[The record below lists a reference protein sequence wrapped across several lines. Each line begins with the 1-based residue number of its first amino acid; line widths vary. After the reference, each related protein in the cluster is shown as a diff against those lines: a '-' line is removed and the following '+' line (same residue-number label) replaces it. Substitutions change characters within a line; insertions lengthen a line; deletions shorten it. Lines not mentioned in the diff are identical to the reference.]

1 MHASDKPAHYSRS
14 LWFTLAIFLVFAT
27 VFGIYVHSEKEI
39 NLANALRIKSI
50 FMADELRQSSDDLT
64 RMVRTYVLTGNPVYK
79 EHYQEI
85 LDIRDGKKPRPVEY
99 HDIYWDLVLDDDKRP
114 RTNEQS
120 IPLLVL
126 MQETGFT
133 REEFAKLE
141 QAKANSDRLTGTEFA
156 AMKMI
161 DAAHPVSEP
170 VRNRATSM
178 LHDAAYHQAKADI
191 MRPLSELHQMMNER
205 TLDAIRTA
213 ENMAAMVRV
222 LFIFLGLMLLYLL
235 WRTHRILYATLGGS
249 LAELHAHI
257 ARIGSGDFFSP
268 ITVAKGMETSILGRL
283 SETQSQLLQINAER
297 NQAKE
302 ALKQQ
307 LQFASSLNKI
317 AESVATHDSPE
328 LILEET
334 ARIVGEVLAVDR
346 ALIYDIS
353 FSKHQAIGMSEWLNP
368 QHPDITPTKATYP
381 LDLFIDGAKEVMR
394 TRHWLIS
401 KIGDI
406 NPHLSQDGSGDILH
420 RQMNIQNLLWYPFGF
435 RKDAYYLLTLNQI
448 HTNRDWAQEELD
460 FLGSV
465 SRQVTLALNKIG
477 LMDERKQAEE
487 RIRHLAYFDVL
498 TGLPNRTQLNDHLK
512 YALNLAKRS
521 NGHLA
526 VMFLDLDHFKDINDT
541 LGHTIGDALLVE
553 LAQRLHSTLREEDTV
568 SRLGGDE
575 FILMF
580 PGADARAAAQLA
592 QKLLEVSTQSYV
604 IEQYELTVTASI
616 GIALYP
622 NDGEDLE
629 TLSKRAD
636 SAMYRAKQ
644 AGRNGYRFFTQ
655 EMQAKASRNL
665 QLVNALRHALER
677 GELHVDYQ
685 PQVAMHDKQ
694 IVGAEALLR
703 WQHPELGAIS
713 PGEFIPAAEDSGL
726 ILPIGEWV
734 LRHAVQQTKKWL
746 DKGITPLVISVNLSA
761 AQFRHPDL
769 PNLVSRILDEVGL
782 PPEYLELELT
792 ESVAMHDP
800 QGAIGVMNALH
811 ERGIRISI
819 DDFGTGY
826 SSLSYLKKF
835 KVYKLK
841 IDQSFVRDISTDA
854 EDKAIVSAIIQMA
867 RSLGLKTIAEGVETS
882 GQLAFLKE
890 QQCDEVQGYYYSKPL
905 SAEQFAL
912 TWGDRLQ

>member
-1 MHASDKPAHYSRS
+1 M
-14 LWFTLAIFLVFAT
+14 FVVFAA
-27 VFGIYVHSEKEI
+27 VFVIYVHSEKEI
-39 NLANALRIKSI
+39 DRANELRIKSI

-64 RMVRTYVLTGNPVYK
+64 RMARTYVLTGNPVYK
-79 EHYQEI
+79 EHYEEI

-99 HDIYWDLVLDDDKRP
+99 HDIYWDLVLDDNQRP
-114 RTNEQS
+114 RANEQPT
-120 IPLLVL
+120 PLLVL

-161 DAAHPVSEP
+161 DDAHHVTGSI
-170 VRNRATSM
+170 RGKANLM
-178 LHDAAYHQAKADI
+178 LHDSAYHQAKAGI
-191 MRPLSELHQMMNER
+191 MRPLSEFHQMMDKR
-205 TLDAIRTA
+205 TLDAVRTA
-213 ENMAAMVRV
+213 EHMALMVRM
-222 LFIFLGLMLLYLL
+222 LLISLGMMLLYLL
-235 WRTHRILYATLGGS
+235 WRTYRILYATLGGS
-249 LAELHAHI
+249 LRELHAHI
-257 ARIGSGDFFSP
+257 ARIGNGDFSSP
-268 ITVAKGMETSILGRL
+268 ISVAKGRETSIIGRL
-283 SETQSQLLQINAER
+283 SATQARLLQIYAER
-297 NQAKE
+297 TQAKE

-317 AESVATHDSPE
+317 AEAVATLDSPE
-328 LILEET
+328 LILDET

-381 LDLFIDGAKEVMR
+381 LDLFIDGAKEIMR
-394 TRHWLIS
+394 TRHWLASTID
-401 KIGDI
+401 DI

-420 RQMNIQNLLWYPFGF
+420 GQMNIQNLLWYPFGF
-435 RKDAYYLLTLNQI
+435 REDAYYLLTLNQI
-448 HTNRDWAQEELD
+448 HSNRGWSQEELD
-460 FLGSV
+460 FLDSV
-465 SRQVTLALNKIG
+465 SHQVTLALNKIS
-477 LMDERKQAEE
+477 LMDERQRAEE
-487 RIRHLAYFDVL
+487 RIRHLAYFDAL
-498 TGLPNRTQLNDHLK
+498 TGLPNRTQLNDHLQ
-512 YALNLAKRS
+512 YALSLAKRS

-553 LAQRLHSTLREEDTV
+553 LAQRLHLALREEDTV

-580 PGADARAAAQLA
+580 PGTDGHGAAQVA
-592 QKLLEVSTQSYV
+592 QKLLDVITRPYL
-604 IEQYELTVTASI
+604 IEQYELSVSASI

-644 AGRNGYRFFTQ
+644 EGRNGYRFFTQ
-655 EMQAKASRNL
+655 EMQAKAVRNL
-665 QLVNALRHALER
+665 QLVHALRHALER
-677 GELHVDYQ
+677 NELHVHYQ
-685 PQVAMHDKQ
+685 PQVAMQ
-694 IVGAEALLR
+694 GNNIVGAEALLR

-713 PGEFIPAAEDSGL
+713 PAEFIPAAEDSGL

-734 LRHAVQQTKKWL
+734 LRNAVQQTKTWME
-746 DKGITPLVISVNLSA
+746 DGAAPMVISVNLSA

-769 PNLVSRILDEVGL
+769 PDLVSRILDEVGL

-800 QGAIGVMNALH
+800 EGAIGVMNALH
-811 ERGIRISI
+811 DRGIRISI

-854 EDKAIVSAIIQMA
+854 EDKAIVSAIIHMA

-890 QQCDEVQGYYYSKPL
+890 QQCDEAQGYYYSKPL
-905 SAEQFAL
+905 SAEQFEVIAQGRNQKQL
-912 TWGDRLQ
+912 APSC